1 MECRVVKSPSACR
14 VKFRGLTENYSTMMN
29 DSDHALRFP
38 KKARPFQSFR
48 VNKVERITD
57 SGEAAVR
64 GQVHGKDVE
73 LRFVEMSGEFRVV
86 THEGDAIEE
95 LSRSDLRDIGP
106 ALARYQQ
113 NVPWVDSVTGHV
125 IQAVN
130 DAIFPTTLADFAPR
144 SISALGAVVL
154 LAGRTPREDIDVMLD
169 MKTNELTILVSHDG
183 RKAARRPVTSQEA
196 WDLSVALRSR
206 VEGHRV
212 TGTRILMAL
221 VIEAARRQ
229 AHH

>member
-1 MECRVVKSPSACR
+1 MGCR
-14 VKFRGLTENYSTMMN
+14 VKPPGCSDNTPMMS
-29 DSDHALRFP
+29 DSDHAPRFP
-38 KKARPFQSFR
+38 RKSRPFQSFR
-48 VNKVERITD
+48 VSKVERIDD

-64 GQVHGKDVE
+64 GQVGGRDVE
-73 LRFVEMSGEFRVV
+73 LRFGENSGECRLV
-86 THEGDAIEE
+86 THDGEQIEE
-95 LSRSDLRDIGP
+95 LTRSDLRDIGP

-125 IQAVN
+125 LQAVN

-144 SISALGAVVL
+144 SVSDLGAVVL

-169 MKTNELTILVSHDG
+169 TRTGELTILVTSEG
-183 RKAARRPVTSQEA
+183 RKAARRPLTSQEA
-196 WDLSVALRSR
+196 WDLSVALRAR
-206 VEGHRV
+206 VEGQRV
-212 TGTRILMAL
+212 TTSRTLLAL